1 MGAVTAAAIG
11 GAAMLGSAYMGSQEA
26 KKGRQA
32 AERMAAQGAAAFAG
46 IDVPEI
52 EKQKIQLENAG
63 IVGEYRPEVEQA
75 LNLSPTEMENI
86 SIDEAIKRQQMDSL
100 SGLGEIA
107 EGGLTEGDKA
117 AARDIQREVNQNA
130 EARRKAILQNMA
142 QRGVLGSGME
152 LAAQLD
158 SAQDAADQQS
168 RASDA
173 LQQQAQARALAALQQ
188 SGAMAGQIR
197 GQEFSEQAD
206 IAKAKDAI
214 NQWNVANQQSIN
226 SRNVQAQN
234 QAQAA
239 NLAARQAQED
249 QRAALANQQQMYN
262 KQLLQQQYQNEL
274 QRASGLAGQYQAQ
287 GQLAQQAGA
296 AQAQMIGG
304 IGSAIGN
311 MAGTIGAAYAKQP
324 ATPTQTQNQGQLST
338 MNTAT
343 PQYYNDPNKMYS

>member
-11 GAAMLGSAYMGSQEA
+11 GAAMIGSAYMGSQEA

-46 IDVPEI
+46 IDTPEVAD
-52 EKQKIQLENAG
+52 QKIQLENAG

-86 SIDEAIKRQQMDSL
+86 SIDEAIKQQQIDSL
-100 SGLGEIA
+100 AGLGEIA

-158 SAQDAADQQS
+158 SAQNAADQQS
-168 RASDA
+168 RAGDVLS
-173 LQQQAQARALAALQQ
+173 QQAQARALAALQQ
-188 SGAMAGQIR
+188 AGSMAGQVR
-197 GQEFSEQAD
+197 GQEFGEQAD
-206 IAKAKDAI
+206 VAKAKDAI

-226 SRNVQAQN
+226 TRNVQAQN

-239 NLAARQAQED
+239 NLAALQAQED

-262 KQLLQQQYQNEL
+262 KQLLQQDYQNQL

-287 GQLAQQAGA
+287 GQLANQAGQQ
-296 AQAQMIGG
+296 QAQMIGG

-311 MAGTIGAAYAKQP
+311 MAGTIGAAYANQP
-324 ATPTQTQNQGQLST
+324 ATPTQQNQGQLST

-343 PQYYNDPNKMYS
+343 PQYYNDPNKAYA